1 MKITSPPSATA
12 IRAEQV
18 RLLFGSPGVTL
29 LNLFNAI
36 MAVALLWRVFPAP
49 ASTVWLAAMAMTI
62 LARGLLW
69 TRYQRTQP
77 SPSEAGRWGLAF
89 LAGAAVTG
97 VLWGLVGLAPAF
109 TNDPFDLMF
118 VVFLM
123 GGMTAGSS
131 MRDAI
136 WPPAF
141 YVFAGPA
148 VAPLFVTLLLKGDR
162 SSLIM
167 AFLLAS
173 FGVVLGV
180 MGYRNSR
187 WLGDNVRLRLEQ
199 ADLNENLRQAGDEL
213 RRQADEGARTAS
225 QLKDSNERLR
235 GIAESAQDA
244 MVILNGKGA
253 ITYWN
258 PAAERIFGYVAGEV
272 LGQDFRRLLAAREAR
287 EQFATI
293 VRSSRTG
300 LNELQGR
307 VLTVES
313 VRKDGSQFPVDVSVS
328 PMQIAGDW
336 HVLAI
341 GRDVSERRRAEEDI
355 SALHQSMADTV
366 EALQRHEQD
375 MAALARM
382 SDMLQACQSRAEA
395 FPIIAAAAGRLFKG
409 ASGGLS
415 LSGEG
420 ELGLQTVTQWGS
432 APVLTPAFPFSDCWA
447 LRTGQRYEVSELNDA
462 TFCSHFTEHPH
473 GPYVCQP
480 LSVQGETAGL
490 LHLSLPPDSEID
502 EDLRRLV
509 QSFGDVVKLSLS
521 NLKLREIL
529 SEQAM
534 RDPLTTLFNRHYL
547 SETLPREV
555 RRAQRENM
563 PLSVAMLDIDHFKA
577 LNDTFGHGAGDLV
590 LKEIG
595 VFLRGFVRGG
605 GDMACRYGGEEFLL
619 ALPECDASAAVE
631 RMREACDE
639 ISGRAYAYHGQPLPR
654 VTMSVG
660 VAELSDDLSA
670 PDALIAAADQA
681 LYEAKRKGRDRIEVF
696 RAPPRA
702 VPSRSA
708 TPADQ
713 KRPAPRL
720 RAS

>member
-1 MKITSPPSATA
+1 LKTPHTTA
-12 IRAEQV
+12 SMTIRAEQV

-36 MAVALLWRVFPAP
+36 MAAALLWRVFPIA
-49 ASTVWLAAMAMTI
+49 ATAAWLAAMSLTI
-62 LARGLLW
+62 LARGMLW
-69 TRYQRTQP
+69 RRYQRLRP
-77 SPSEAGRWGLAF
+77 PPSEAGRWGRAF
-89 LAGAAVTG
+89 LIGTAATG
-97 VLWGLVGLAPAF
+97 VLWGLLGLVPVF
-109 TNDPFDLMF
+109 TNDPFDLVF
-118 VVFLM
+118 VAFLL

-141 YVFAGPA
+141 YVFAGPV
-148 VAPLFVTLLLKGDR
+148 VAPLVIVLLLKGDR
-162 SSLIM
+162 PSLIM

-187 WLGDNVRLRLEQ
+187 WLGENVRLRLEQ
-199 ADLNENLRQAGDEL
+199 AELNENLSKAGDDL
-213 RRQADEGARTAS
+213 RRQADEGERTAA

-272 LGQDFRRLLAAREAR
+272 LGQDFRRLLAAKETR
-287 EQFATI
+287 EQFANI

-313 VRKDGSQFPVDVSVS
+313 VRKDGSRFPVDVSVS
-328 PMQIAGDW
+328 PMQIAGAW

-355 SALHQSMADTV
+355 AALHQSMADTV
-366 EALQRHEQD
+366 EALQRHERD
-375 MAALARM
+375 MAAIARM

-395 FPIIAAAAGRLFKG
+395 FPIIAATAGKLFKG

-420 ELGLQTVTQWGS
+420 DVGLQTVTQWGGTQILPPGFS
-432 APVLTPAFPFSDCWA
+432 FSDCWA
-447 LRTGQRYEVSELNDA
+447 LRTGQRYEVAETNDA
-462 TFCSHFTEHPH
+462 TLCSHFTAPIH
-473 GPYVCQP
+473 GPYVCLP

-490 LHLSLPPDSEID
+490 LHLSLPSGSEID

-547 SETLPREV
+547 NETLPREM
-555 RRAQRENM
+555 RRAERERTK
-563 PLSVAMLDIDHFKA
+563 LSIAILDIDHFKA
-577 LNDTFGHGAGDLV
+577 LNDSFGHGAGDMV

-595 VFLRGFVRGG
+595 TFLRGFVRGG
-605 GDMACRYGGEEFLL
+605 DVACRYGGEEFLL
-619 ALPECDASAAVE
+619 ALPECDLEAAVL
-631 RMREACDE
+631 RLREACGE
-639 ISGRAYAYHGQPLPR
+639 LSARVFLYHGETLPS
-654 VTMSVG
+654 VTLSAG
-660 VAELSDDLSA
+660 VAEMSKALSTPES
-670 PDALIAAADQA
+670 LIAAADQA

-696 RAPPRA
+696 DGRPKAA
-702 VPSRSA
+702 STRSA
-708 TPADQ
+708 TPGGP
-713 KRPAPRL
+713 KHPARRL
-720 RAS
+720 QAS